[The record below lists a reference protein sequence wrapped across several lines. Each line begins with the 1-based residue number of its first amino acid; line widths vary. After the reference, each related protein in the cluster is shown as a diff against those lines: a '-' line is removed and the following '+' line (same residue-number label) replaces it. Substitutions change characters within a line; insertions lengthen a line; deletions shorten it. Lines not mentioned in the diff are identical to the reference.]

1 MPLLTK
7 QRNWY
12 RPTPGLTAKNRD
24 QLRNPTLGNRVW
36 ATFTSLCNRWG
47 LGSPQENGNFLEGAS
62 PGPFKLGDIW
72 RELKLLARWRRR
84 GAPDFRSCIATASNL
99 PAVILTIIWYSI
111 THSLF
116 FILGLKPFFSANLS
130 HRCTSFSSSS
140 GFTTWIP
147 KTV

>member
-1 MPLLTK
+1 MLDSGAEGPGFKSQPRRCRVTVLGKLFTPIMPLFIK

-47 LGSPQENGNFLEGAS
+47 LGSPQEKGNFLEGAS

-116 FILGLKPFFSANLS
+116 
-130 HRCTSFSSSS
+130 SF
-140 GFTTWIP
+140 
-147 KTV
+147 